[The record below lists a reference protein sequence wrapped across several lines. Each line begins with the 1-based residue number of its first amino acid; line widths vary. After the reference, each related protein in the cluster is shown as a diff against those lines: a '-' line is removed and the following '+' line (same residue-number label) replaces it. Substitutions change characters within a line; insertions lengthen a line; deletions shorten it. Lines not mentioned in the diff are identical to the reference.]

1 MNRLIKDALYI
12 GFSVLIDKLLKTEIE
27 IPTKKNNNNSCCDP
41 RVLNE
46 YGLIDLKKANF
57 IREQEIER
65 LTGMRYFRK

>member
-1 MNRLIKDALYI
+1 MNKLIKDALYI
-12 GFSVLIDKLLKTEIE
+12 GFSVLIDNLLKTEIE
-27 IPTKKNNNNSCCDP
+27 IPTKKNNNSCCDP